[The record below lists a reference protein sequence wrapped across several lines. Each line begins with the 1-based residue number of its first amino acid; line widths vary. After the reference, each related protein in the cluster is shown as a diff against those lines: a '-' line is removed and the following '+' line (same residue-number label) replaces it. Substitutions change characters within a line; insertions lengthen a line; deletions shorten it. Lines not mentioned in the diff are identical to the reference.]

1 MSNEISIKK
10 ENDVTLQ
17 TVRDLTQL
25 ANNAIEAYKETNPI
39 YNKLTKTI
47 LDTLSQ
53 DDVIDSLDNEE
64 LFKLLNITSKNQL
77 VPIQELTKLVTQLNA
92 LQDRLDANK
101 EIETLRNI
109 VEELKSSARAKEEA
123 EIVEAALHPEVEDA
137 EFDHLVKSTVSV
149 SLEDLVDIEAHNEPT
164 VSKKVSI
171 SDLLKSVSHD

>member
-17 TVRDLTQL
+17 TVSDLTQL

-77 VPIQELTKLVTQLNA
+77 APIQELTKLVTQLNA

-123 EIVEAALHPEVEDA
+123 EIVEAVLHPEVEDA
-137 EFDHLVKSTVSV
+137 EFDHLVKDTVSV
-149 SLEDLVDIEAHNEPT
+149 SLEDLVDSEPT
-164 VSKKVSI
+164 ISKKVSI

>member
-17 TVRDLTQL
+17 TVSDLTQL

-77 VPIQELTKLVTQLNA
+77 APIQELTKLVTQLNA

-137 EFDHLVKSTVSV
+137 EFDHLVKDTVSV
-149 SLEDLVDIEAHNEPT
+149 PLEDLVVDNGPT
-164 VSKKVSI
+164 ISKKVSI

>member
-17 TVRDLTQL
+17 TVSDLTQL

-77 VPIQELTKLVTQLNA
+77 APIQELTKLVTQLNA

-123 EIVEAALHPEVEDA
+123 EIVEIEEHPEVEDA
-137 EFDHLVKSTVSV
+137 EFDHLVKDTVSV
-149 SLEDLVDIEAHNEPT
+149 SLEDLVDSEPT
-164 VSKKVSI
+164 ISKKVSI